1 MINTWKRSLYRDKK
15 YKYNMEV
22 RNKVCIITDSARGLG
37 KALAKILLHHGAMVC
52 ISDMDEK
59 VGLSTFEEFKTSHG
73 QKNVWFVKCDVTSE
87 KEFTNLF
94 DETEN
99 YFQVDCVDMLVNN
112 AGINTNLGWRK
123 CIEVNLIGV
132 MIGSEI
138 AMKRM
143 RKHPNKGSVINTG
156 SLAAMLTGA
165 GEFTASYMASKAG
178 VLSLTRTLANE
189 FHYHGVSN
197 KAILLAWADT
207 DIMSLSDET
216 PSHIKASIE
225 KSVDACGGMMTTE
238 YVAEGFHQ
246 LVSGCDNG
254 SIMMVVKNTPFTL
267 IPDNGKSNLLQMVL
281 KANILGKVLR
291 KKFITE
297 TELKVFGLLVPLVT
311 FIIFCVILCFIN
323 WYIFSN
329 V

>member
-1 MINTWKRSLYRDKK
+1 
-15 YKYNMEV
+15 MEV
-22 RNKVCIITDSARGLG
+22 KNKVCIITGSARGLG
-37 KALAKILLHHGAMVC
+37 KAFSKILLQHGARVC
-52 ISDMDEK
+52 ISDIDEK
-59 VGLSTFEEFKTSHG
+59 VGMSTFEEFKTVYG
-73 QKNVWFVKCDVTSE
+73 KQNVCFVKCDVTSE
-87 KEFTNLF
+87 KEFIDLF
-94 DETEN
+94 NESEK
-99 YFQVDCVDMLVNN
+99 YFQVDCVDLLVNN
-112 AGINTNLGWRK
+112 AGINTNFGWRK

-143 RKHPNKGSVINTG
+143 RKHTNKGGVINTG
-156 SLAAMLTGA
+156 SLAAMVTGA
-165 GEFTASYMASKAG
+165 GEFTASYMVSKAG

-197 KAILLAWADT
+197 KAILLAWTDT
-207 DIMSLSDET
+207 DIMSFSDET
-216 PSHIKASIE
+216 PLHIKDSVE
-225 KSVDACGGMMTTE
+225 KSVDACGGLMTTE

-267 IPDNGKSNLLQMVL
+267 IPDHGKSNLLQLVF
-281 KANILGKVLR
+281 KAKILGKVFR
-291 KKFITE
+291 KKFINE
-297 TELKVFGLLVPLVT
+297 TDLKFFGLVVPLIL
-311 FIIFCVILCFIN
+311 FIIFCVILCVVC